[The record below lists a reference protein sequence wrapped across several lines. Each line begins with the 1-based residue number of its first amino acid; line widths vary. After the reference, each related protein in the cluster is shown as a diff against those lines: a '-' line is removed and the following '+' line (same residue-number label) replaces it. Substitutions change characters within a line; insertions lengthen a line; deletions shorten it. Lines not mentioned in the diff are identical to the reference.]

1 MRSVKRTDIIVALC
15 SLAFA
20 VWFFGKSLGYDPKAG
35 SLWVAR
41 NQVGDFGLHL
51 SLVRSFSWGHNFP
64 PQSPFYPGVPLT
76 YHYLFDLAA
85 GLIARSGVR
94 TDIAVNGLSVVALTV
109 LLYSV
114 YRFAQ
119 DIFGE
124 DRRFGIVAAF
134 LFLSPGGWGF
144 LDFFRSVPPD
154 AWVRRWWRLPDY
166 LHSGPFDGSVYSTY
180 FTLNVWLNQ
189 RHLVAA
195 CAVSLVL
202 LRVIYRWCVRKSVAP
217 WFSYAALGFALGALA
232 WLHSLVF
239 VATAAVSCT
248 LFAAFRRWKAAWY
261 VLGSTAVI
269 ALPRLWTVYGVSVHH
284 SWWHPGFLMQP
295 PYTFASWIQY
305 WWQNAGI
312 MLLLIPVGVVLST
325 PRQRIVFWCIV
336 SVFAAANILQF
347 SFRIEH
353 NHSLLNYFFLI
364 GNIYG
369 AVAIERLRKTGIPGA
384 VGAGALLI
392 IVGMNGL
399 MQFPAIKNDYRFVT
413 PDSSAR
419 ALLSWIERST
429 PERSIFL
436 APEAL
441 MDPVTLAGRFT
452 YVGPTYYLS
461 VMGYDPDGRR
471 AVMKSF
477 LEHPD
482 DRSVR
487 IMREQGVSYVVIP
500 RVSVPDYPYRPDL
513 TFFAS
518 HAQVVFTDAIYSVYR
533 L

>member
-1 MRSVKRTDIIVALC
+1 MHSVKRTDVIVVLC
-15 SLAFA
+15 SLVFA

-109 LLYSV
+109 LLYSI

-124 DRRFGIVAAF
+124 DRRIGVVSAL

-144 LDFFRSVPPD
+144 LDFFRSVSPEL
-154 AWVRRWWRLPDY
+154 WMRRWWRLPDY

-195 CAVSLVL
+195 CAVSLIL
-202 LRVIYRWCVRKSVAP
+202 LPIMYRWCVRKPVIF
-217 WFSYAALGFALGALA
+217 WYRCFAAGLALGALA

-239 VATAAVSCT
+239 VATAAV
-248 LFAAFRRWKAAWY
+248 LGVMFAAFRRWKDAWY
-261 VLGSTAVI
+261 VLGSAAVI
-269 ALPRLWTVYGVSVHH
+269 ALPRLWTVYGVSSQHN
-284 SWWHPGFLMQP
+284 WWHPGFLMQQ
-295 PYTFASWIQY
+295 PYTIASWVGY

-336 SVFAAANILQF
+336 PVFAAANILQF

-369 AVAIERLRKTGIPGA
+369 AYAIVRLWKMRMAGA
-384 VGAGALLI
+384 IGAGLLLVL
-392 IVGMNGL
+392 VGMNGL
-399 MQFPAIKNDYRFVT
+399 MQFSAIKNDYRFVT

-419 ALLSWIERST
+419 ALLSWIAQST

-482 DRSVR
+482 ERSVR
-487 IMREQGVSYVVIP
+487 LMKDQGVSFVIIP
-500 RVSVPDYPYRPDL
+500 AVSMPDYPYSPDME
-513 TFFAS
+513 FFVS
-518 HAQVVFTDAIYSVYR
+518 HAMLVYADATYRVYR